1 MNRKR
6 IFALGKLGLLFGV
19 PVALVV
25 GLFSCGVYC
34 GSNNRAGITG
44 FERDWLGMDVE
55 VASKDGDDKAGSD
68 KASGDK
74 AGGDKAGGDKAAPD
88 KPAADKPAPDKPAP
102 DKPAPDKDKDPPPVA
117 AKPEPK
123 VPDPEKVPPEPK
135 VVEPVAAAEP
145 IAEVVPEPKTDE
157 LQGDLKARADMVST
171 IRLKVLVDAEL
182 IAARAD
188 WIDYVQ
194 RTVSQASLVYQ
205 RQFGIT
211 LELAS
216 VGRWPVP
223 TAGMDSAQLLDDLRT
238 RSREQSDVLVG
249 LTDRPLDERVSGKAE
264 TPSPDSAYNGAHAL
278 VYANSRSARPHL
290 RTLIHEIS
298 HTLGALDVTDETSA
312 DWRAKSWMSY
322 ARVRD
327 DEAPWIDIANRRRIL
342 LRKALPFA
350 PESTPEEDAP

>member
-1 MNRKR
+1 M
-6 IFALGKLGLLFGV
+6 A
-19 PVALVV
+19 P
-25 GLFSCGVYC
+25 
-34 GSNNRAGITG
+34 
-44 FERDWLGMDVE
+44 E
-55 VASKDGDDKAGSD
+55 SKA
-68 KASGDK
+68 
-74 AGGDKAGGDKAAPD
+74 
-88 KPAADKPAPDKPAP
+88 
-102 DKPAPDKDKDPPPVA
+102 
-117 AKPEPK
+117 
-123 VPDPEKVPPEPK
+123 
-135 VVEPVAAAEP
+135 
-145 IAEVVPEPKTDE
+145 DE

-182 IAARAD
+182 IAGRAD

-194 RTVSQASLVYQ
+194 RTVSQASLVYE

-216 VGRWPVP
+216 VGRWPVA

-238 RSREQSDVLVG
+238 RTRDRSDIMIG
-249 LTDRPLDERVSGKAE
+249 LTDRPLDEHVSGKAE
-264 TPSPDSAYNGAHAL
+264 TPAPDSAYNGAHAL
-278 VYANSRSARPHL
+278 VYANSRSSRPHL

-298 HTLGALDVTDETSA
+298 HTLGALDITDPSSA

-327 DEAPWIDIANRRRIL
+327 DEAAWIDIANRRRIL